1 MSGKASKRHGFL
13 KLLGLLLF
21 AFLFW
26 FGWTCLWVVRESWQQ
41 EIHPADAIVV
51 FGAAEY
57 AGRPSPVLR
66 ARLDHAFYLF
76 QRGVSP
82 VVITTGGAGDD
93 PKYSEGGVGR
103 GDGEVAA
110 LDEPR
115 DDDGG
120 PGPRDLLSSQ
130 KQLENS
136 HV

>member
-57 AGRPSPVLR
+57 SGRPSPVLR
-66 ARLDHAFYLF
+66 ARLDHAGILVRAAVFVRSRDAIAGQCQPGCGRRRRVGTCGRICGGSHDDQSLSRT
-76 QRGVSP
+76 QAP
-82 VVITTGGAGDD
+82 VALRL
-93 PKYSEGGVGR
+93 P
-103 GDGEVAA
+103 VA
-110 LDEPR
+110 
-115 DDDGG
+115 
-120 PGPRDLLSSQ
+120 
-130 KQLENS
+130 
-136 HV
+136 V